1 MPESIEQKS
10 MGQKSMGQKSMGQ
23 KFSQIESSLK
33 IIWGCL

>member
-1 MPESIEQKS
+1 MLESIEQKS
-10 MGQKSMGQKSMGQ
+10 MGQKSIGQ